1 MKHLVPWGR
10 WTLLKSMIT
19 HRVLRLKPETHECG
33 SERVKQQKSSKYGG
47 RGFASAVKHR
57 LPKEVVETL
66 SLEMFK
72 KQGDVALKDMG

>member
-1 MKHLVPWGR
+1 MYQGR
-10 WTLLKSMIT
+10 
-19 HRVLRLKPETHECG
+19 LRLSIWKRFA
-33 SERVKQQKSSKYGG
+33 SERV
-47 RGFASAVKHR
+47 VKHR